1 MRRILSKILFVSVMV
16 FMALVLA
23 LSAVLICTVKLLR
36 PERITPV
43 VERVAANV
51 LDADVSVARI
61 ELAFEPAFPMLMNA
75 PNFRHGA
82 IPFCPWNVFAELST
96 SGHS

>member
-23 LSAVLICTVKLLR
+23 LSAELICTVKLLR

-61 ELAFEPAFPMLMNA
+61 ELAFEPAFPML
-75 PNFRHGA
+75 RL
-82 IPFCPWNVFAELST
+82 CVDSLSVR
-96 SGHS
+96 SRAFDSFSADERA